1 LFYLYSQSGSYPP
14 FTKSRSYVPTQ
25 QPLNGGTA
33 CPLPEEE
40 TCLPDVCWTAE
51 STEPSFGPRKDGMKP
66 FSTLPPNHPAFT
78 RTDCTAPLKTSTQCT
93 ADSASS
99 PNCAW
104 IPKVDSAATS
114 TNEHCTG
121 PKLFYAL
128 DPSGSGRTMNPLVP
142 VGNTKQGVSQIML
155 MQDSDAQLYFGI
167 MNGGPSQNAL
177 GGQNPGATADIEIEF
192 TGINSQNQGVDWGVQ
207 NDPSLQPTN
216 CKSSK
221 GTGNDCYTW
230 DAVSKKGKAEWAWK
244 DGKTSG
250 GMIGPLPSYDFC
262 AILKRGDVKGIDTY
276 EFASSFNDVSKEA
289 VGSGSAPYIVTTD
302 NTYVN
307 RYPFNDAALD
317 YNVKICTY
325 QCALGPPYR
334 VGIDPIGTGQGTSGP
349 TAGTAGGTTSATTGG
364 TSSGGSTTTN
374 GGGSTTTNG
383 GSSSSGGG
391 STSDGSTSDGSGSGT
406 SSGTSSGSG
415 SGTSNTGS
423 GTSTGGGVIVTPATC
438 STGTVNAAGDGCAP
452 TCSTGEVNAAGDGCA
467 PSCSTGTVNAD
478 GDGCAPSCTTG
489 AVNEAAD
496 GCTDPDATFDKPGT
510 FEKPGEY
517 IPPGEFTHAKDAD
530 GNIVYTNENGGGNG
544 AMIGGIV
551 GGLSC
556 CLLLVVAALFVHKKK
571 GGVGGGRKKK
581 GKNGDLPAGWS
592 SFTDESSGYPCYVND
607 ATGDTQ
613 WDKPENTK
621 QIEMSNPMKHSR
633 NETELPVGWGKDGEG
648 DEKYYF
654 NEETGETSWDAPPGS
669 VGGSAGGGIEEGA
682 TPAHSRN
689 ETILPAGWNKDES
702 GADKFY
708 YNEDGDTSW
717 DAPEGSTGGS
727 TGL

>member
-1 LFYLYSQSGSYPP
+1 M
-14 FTKSRSYVPTQ
+14 
-25 QPLNGGTA
+25 
-33 CPLPEEE
+33 
-40 TCLPDVCWTAE
+40 CWTAE

-276 EFASSFNDVSKEA
+276 EFSSSFNDVSKEA

-349 TAGTAGGTTSATTGG
+349 TAGTTTGGTTSTTSGG

-415 SGTSNTGS
+415 EGTSTSGS

-438 STGTVNAAGDGCAP
+438 STGKVNAAGDGCAP
-452 TCSTGEVNAAGDGCA
+452 TCSTGEVNAAGDACA
-467 PSCSTGTVNAD
+467 PSCTTGAVNAA

-489 AVNEAAD
+489 AVNAAAN

-510 FEKPGEY
+510 FETPGQY
-517 IPPGEFTHAKDAD
+517 TPPGEFTPAEDSAGNDVSNNGGNDGDDSIDSTTNYFIYGGIIIFVLLIVIVVLVVNRRRKRSSSSSQRYNAKNNLDPLELEIGTINTSNPAAVAIELQTPVADDSEVWVDHFDPATKRTFYFNRLTGETTWEKKTKTHARAKSSLMPEGWEKHVTD
-530 GNIVYTNENGGGNG
+530 GNIYYAN
-544 AMIGGIV
+544 
-551 GGLSC
+551 
-556 CLLLVVAALFVHKKK
+556 
-571 GGVGGGRKKK
+571 RK
-581 GKNGDLPAGWS
+581 
-592 SFTDESSGYPCYVND
+592 
-607 ATGDTQ
+607 TGMST
-613 WDKPENTK
+613 WEKPK
-621 QIEMSNPMKHSR
+621 
-633 NETELPVGWGKDGEG
+633 L
-648 DEKYYF
+648 
-654 NEETGETSWDAPPGS
+654 
-669 VGGSAGGGIEEGA
+669 
-682 TPAHSRN
+682 
-689 ETILPAGWNKDES
+689 
-702 GADKFY
+702 
-708 YNEDGDTSW
+708 
-717 DAPEGSTGGS
+717 
-727 TGL
+727 

>member
-1 LFYLYSQSGSYPP
+1 MG
-14 FTKSRSYVPTQ
+14 
-25 QPLNGGTA
+25 
-33 CPLPEEE
+33 
-40 TCLPDVCWTAE
+40 
-51 STEPSFGPRKDGMKP
+51 
-66 FSTLPPNHPAFT
+66 
-78 RTDCTAPLKTSTQCT
+78 
-93 ADSASS
+93 
-99 PNCAW
+99 
-104 IPKVDSAATS
+104 
-114 TNEHCTG
+114 
-121 PKLFYAL
+121 
-128 DPSGSGRTMNPLVP
+128 
-142 VGNTKQGVSQIML
+142 
-155 MQDSDAQLYFGI
+155 
-167 MNGGPSQNAL
+167 
-177 GGQNPGATADIEIEF
+177 GATADIEIEF

-374 GGGSTTTNG
+374 GGSSTTTNG
-383 GSSSSGGG
+383 GSSGGG
-391 STSDGSTSDGSGSGT
+391 SKSDGSTSDGSGSGT

-438 STGTVNAAGDGCAP
+438 STGTVNAAGDGSAP
-452 TCSTGEVNAAGDGCA
+452 TCSTGEVN
-467 PSCSTGTVNAD
+467 T
-478 GDGCAPSCTTG
+478 
-489 AVNEAAD
+489 AAD

-530 GNIVYTNENGGGNG
+530 GNIVYTNEGGGGNG

-571 GGVGGGRKKK
+571 VVLEEVEKK
-581 GKNGDLPAGWS
+581 
-592 SFTDESSGYPCYVND
+592 
-607 ATGDTQ
+607 
-613 WDKPENTK
+613 
-621 QIEMSNPMKHSR
+621 R
-633 NETELPVGWGKDGEG
+633 
-648 DEKYYF
+648 
-654 NEETGETSWDAPPGS
+654 
-669 VGGSAGGGIEEGA
+669 
-682 TPAHSRN
+682 
-689 ETILPAGWNKDES
+689 
-702 GADKFY
+702 
-708 YNEDGDTSW
+708 
-717 DAPEGSTGGS
+717 
-727 TGL
+727 